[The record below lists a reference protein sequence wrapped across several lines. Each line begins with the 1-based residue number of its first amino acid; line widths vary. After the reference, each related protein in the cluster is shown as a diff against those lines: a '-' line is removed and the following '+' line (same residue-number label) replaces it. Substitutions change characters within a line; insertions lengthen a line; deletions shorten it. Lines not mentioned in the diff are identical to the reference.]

1 MLPTR
6 QDTVFQHAHRQATTA
21 SVQEVSQLL
30 QEVLSRRLTANI
42 AGVRDAKTVTRW
54 VNGEVTDIRDYAAE
68 QRLRTAYEIVQ
79 VLLAKESPRTV
90 RAWFIGLNPQ
100 IEDTPP
106 AEAISEGRLREAL
119 SAARAFMVGG

>member
-1 MLPTR
+1 MLPTC
-6 QDTVFQHAHRQATTA
+6 QETAFQHAHRQATTA

-30 QEVLSRRLTANI
+30 QEVLSRRLTAYI

>member
-1 MLPTR
+1 MLPTH
-6 QDTVFQHAHRQATTA
+6 QETVFQQAHRQATTA

-30 QEVLSRRLTANI
+30 QEVLSRRLTAYI

-54 VNGEVTDIRDYAAE
+54 ANGEVIDIRDYAAE

-79 VLLAKESPRTV
+79 VLLADESPQTV

-100 IEDTPP
+100 IGDTPP

-119 SAARAFMVGG
+119 TAARAFMVGG